1 MNTVYYLVHWESM
14 TRLKYYQTRAGAR
27 IAMRARN
34 HNLGFV
40 TRVNRLDND
49 PFEYELCRTV
59 DNLELTG
66 TYCILEDTIDMAAD
80 QLLLDSNSNSNTS
93 NSSTLDNT
101 SNHINKHA
109 GG

>member
-14 TRLKYYQTRAGAR
+14 TRLKYYRTRAGAR

-40 TRVNRLDND
+40 TRIQRLDND
-49 PFEYELCRTV
+49 PFEYELCLTV
-59 DNLELTG
+59 DKVELTG

-80 QLLLDSNSNSNTS
+80 QLLLDSNNTSNSNTVDNSS
-93 NSSTLDNT
+93 NSSNS
-101 SNHINKHA
+101 SNEHA

>member
-14 TRLKYYQTRAGAR
+14 TRLKYYRTRAGAR

-40 TRVNRLDND
+40 TRIQRLDND
-49 PFEYELCRTV
+49 PFEYELCATT
-59 DNLELTG
+59 DGQELTG

-80 QLLLDSNSNSNTS
+80 QLLLDSNSNNTVSDNSNNS
-93 NSSTLDNT
+93 NSSNE
-101 SNHINKHA
+101 HA